1 MALTTVAELRST
13 LGVGTLYPDAT
24 LQEVADAADAVLIPM
39 LWAPKWFSVA
49 HSNVVGT
56 GTLYFNEDVR
66 DTFYVGQSV
75 TIANSGNLYAGTKTI
90 TAVGEYSISVTTT
103 HSSAQ
108 SYHPIFPYGTVS
120 TTTYTDWTTDTAVQN
135 AALMIAVEIWRTRTR
150 PSLNGGIMPVAI
162 TTLRTTLAT
171 ALVDN
176 SKWQTFAFPPAT
188 VLANSVI
195 VSPDDPYLTPSNN
208 QHITISPMANFK
220 IIITVPLFDNEG
232 NLNGIEDAVCGVF
245 AKLAASSL
253 TYNVSAISAPSI
265 LNAASGDLLSC
276 EMSVSILTSWS

>member
-1 MALTTVAELRST
+1 
-13 LGVGTLYPDAT
+13 
-24 LQEVADAADAVLIPM
+24 
-39 LWAPKWFSVA
+39 
-49 HSNVVGT
+49 
-56 GTLYFNEDVR
+56 
-66 DTFYVGQSV
+66 
-75 TIANSGNLYAGTKTI
+75 
-90 TAVGEYSISVTTT
+90 
-103 HSSAQ
+103 
-108 SYHPIFPYGTVS
+108 
-120 TTTYTDWTTDTAVQN
+120 
-135 AALMIAVEIWRTRTR
+135 
-150 PSLNGGIMPVAI
+150 MPVAI

-245 AKLAASSL
+245 AKLAASSFL
-253 TYNVSAISAPSI
+253 IKIGQVAPSAPKPVTTKK
-265 LNAASGDLLSC
+265 D
-276 EMSVSILTSWS
+276 EE

>member
-1 MALTTVAELRST
+1 MT
-13 LGVGTLYPDAT
+13 
-24 LQEVADAADAVLIPM
+24 
-39 LWAPKWFSVA
+39 AP
-49 HSNVVGT
+49 
-56 GTLYFNEDVR
+56 
-66 DTFYVGQSV
+66 
-75 TIANSGNLYAGTKTI
+75 
-90 TAVGEYSISVTTT
+90 
-103 HSSAQ
+103 
-108 SYHPIFPYGTVS
+108 
-120 TTTYTDWTTDTAVQN
+120 
-135 AALMIAVEIWRTRTR
+135 
-150 PSLNGGIMPVAI
+150 I

-208 QHITISPMANFK
+208 SQISISPMANFK
-220 IIITVPLFDNEG
+220 IIMTVPLFDNEG
-232 NLNGIEDAVCGVF
+232 NLNGIEDTVVGVF

-253 TYNVSAISAPSI
+253 VYNVSAISAPSI

>member
-1 MALTTVAELRST
+1 
-13 LGVGTLYPDAT
+13 
-24 LQEVADAADAVLIPM
+24 
-39 LWAPKWFSVA
+39 
-49 HSNVVGT
+49 
-56 GTLYFNEDVR
+56 
-66 DTFYVGQSV
+66 
-75 TIANSGNLYAGTKTI
+75 
-90 TAVGEYSISVTTT
+90 
-103 HSSAQ
+103 
-108 SYHPIFPYGTVS
+108 
-120 TTTYTDWTTDTAVQN
+120 
-135 AALMIAVEIWRTRTR
+135 
-150 PSLNGGIMPVAI
+150 MPVAV

-188 VLANSVI
+188 VLSNSVI

-253 TYNVSAISAPSI
+253 NYNVSAISAPSI

>member
-1 MALTTVAELRST
+1 
-13 LGVGTLYPDAT
+13 
-24 LQEVADAADAVLIPM
+24 
-39 LWAPKWFSVA
+39 
-49 HSNVVGT
+49 
-56 GTLYFNEDVR
+56 
-66 DTFYVGQSV
+66 
-75 TIANSGNLYAGTKTI
+75 
-90 TAVGEYSISVTTT
+90 
-103 HSSAQ
+103 
-108 SYHPIFPYGTVS
+108 
-120 TTTYTDWTTDTAVQN
+120 
-135 AALMIAVEIWRTRTR
+135 
-150 PSLNGGIMPVAI
+150 MPVAV

-176 SKWQTFAFPPAT
+176 TKWQTFAFPPAT
-188 VLANSVI
+188 VLSNSVI
-195 VSPDDPYLTPSNN
+195 ISPDDPYLTPSNN